1 MSNRLTRIYT
11 RRGDTGTTSLAN
23 GQRIPKYHPRIEALG
38 DVDELNSLLG
48 LLLTQ
53 LDTEDPLA
61 SLLQRIQNDL
71 FDIGGEVAVADPE
84 YSVITQE
91 VVLWLELRLDE
102 LNEPLPPLKEF
113 ILPGG
118 NPAAAQ
124 AHFCRCVCR
133 RAERRLTELAGA
145 ESVNPQSVAYLN
157 RLSDLLFVCARHLS
171 RRNGGQEILWQ
182 PRHPGNP
189 DTQS

>member
-11 RRGDTGTTSLAN
+11 RRGDTGSTSLAN

-48 LLLTQ
+48 LLLAQ
-53 LDTEDPLA
+53 LEAEDPLFP
-61 SLLQRIQNDL
+61 LLRQVQNDL
-71 FDIGGEVAVADPE
+71 FDIGGEVAVADPD
-84 YSVITQE
+84 YRVITQDA
-91 VVLWLELRLDE
+91 VLQLELRLDE
-102 LNEPLPPLKEF
+102 LNESLPPLQEF

-118 NPAAAQ
+118 CPAAAQ

-133 RAERRLTELAGA
+133 RAERRMTELAAA
-145 ESVNPQSVAYLN
+145 ESVNPQSVAFLN

-171 RRNGGQEILWQ
+171 RRTGGEEILWQ
-182 PRHPGNP
+182 PRQPEAG
-189 DTQS
+189 SS